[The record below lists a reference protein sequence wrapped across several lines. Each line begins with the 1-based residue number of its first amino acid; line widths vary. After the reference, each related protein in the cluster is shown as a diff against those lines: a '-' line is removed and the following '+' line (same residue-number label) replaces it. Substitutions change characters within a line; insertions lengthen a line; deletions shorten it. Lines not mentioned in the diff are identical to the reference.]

1 MTETESRIMIAQQL
15 ISDII
20 TPLKS
25 FETGADALVLMDE
38 LRVSHLPIVN
48 QEEFLGV
55 ISDTDILTYNNFTEP
70 VGSHPLSLSN
80 AYIMENQHIF
90 DVIRIIDAM
99 KLTLLPVLDEKKHY
113 LGSITL
119 TTLCHNIS
127 DLMALNNPGGII
139 ILEINDKDYLLT
151 EIAQIVES
159 NDAKVLGMYI
169 TTFPDSTRIE
179 VTLKINRIDVGPV
192 LQTFIRYNYTI
203 KASFSEDSYSE
214 SLKERYNSLMNY
226 LNI

>member
-1 MTETESRIMIAQQL
+1 
-15 ISDII
+15 
-20 TPLKS
+20 
-25 FETGADALVLMDE
+25 
-38 LRVSHLPIVN
+38 
-48 QEEFLGV
+48 V

-80 AYIMENQHIF
+80 AYIIDNQHIF

>member
-1 MTETESRIMIAQQL
+1 MIARQL
-15 ISDII
+15 ISETI
-20 TPLKS
+20 TPLRS
-25 FETGADALVLMDE
+25 SETGAGALELMDE
-38 LRVSHLPIVN
+38 MRVSHLPIVED
-48 QEEFLGV
+48 EEFLGL
-55 ISDTDILTYNNFTEP
+55 ISDTDILTNNNFTES

-80 AYIMENQHIF
+80 AYVMENQHIY

-99 KLTLLPVLDEKKHY
+99 KLTLVPVLDEKKHY

-119 TTLCHNIS
+119 ASLSHHLS
-127 DLMALNNPGGII
+127 ELMALNNPGGII
-139 ILEINDKDYLLT
+139 ILELNDKDYLLT

-179 VTLKINRIDVGPV
+179 VTLKINRIDVGPI
-192 LQTFIRYNYTI
+192 LQTFIRYNYII
-203 KASFSEDSYSE
+203 KASFSEDTYTE
-214 SLKERYNSLMNY
+214 SLQERYNSLMNY

>member
-1 MTETESRIMIAQQL
+1 MIARQL

-25 FETGADALVLMDE
+25 TETGADALGLMDE
-38 LRVSHLPIVN
+38 FRVSHLPIVD
-48 QEEFLGV
+48 QEQFLGL
-55 ISDTDILTYNNFTEP
+55 ISDTDIQTYNNLPEP

-80 AYIMENQHIF
+80 VYIYENQHIF

-119 TTLCHNIS
+119 TTLCYNLS

-139 ILEINDKDYLLT
+139 ILELNDKDYLLT
-151 EIAQIVES
+151 EIAQIIES
-159 NDAKVLGMYI
+159 NDAKILGMFI

-179 VTLKINRIDVGPV
+179 ITLKINKIDVGPV
-192 LQTFIRYNYTI
+192 LQTFIRYNYII
-203 KASFSEDSYSE
+203 KASFSEDTYRE
-214 SLKERYNSLMNY
+214 SLQERYNSLMNY

>member
-80 AYIMENQHIF
+80 AYIIDNQHIF

>member
-1 MTETESRIMIAQQL
+1 MIARQL

-25 FETGADALVLMDE
+25 TETGADALGIMDE
-38 LRVSHLPIVN
+38 FRVSHLPIVD
-48 QEEFLGV
+48 QEQFLGL
-55 ISDTDILTYNNFTEP
+55 ISDTDILTYNNLSEP
-70 VGSHPLSLSN
+70 VGSHPLSLTN
-80 AYIMENQHIF
+80 AYILENQHIF
-90 DVIRIIDAM
+90 DVIRIIDTM

-119 TTLCHNIS
+119 TTLFHNLS

-139 ILEINDKDYLLT
+139 ILELNDKDYLLT

-159 NDAKVLGMYI
+159 NDAKVLGMFI

-179 VTLKINRIDVGPV
+179 ITLKINKIDVGPV

-203 KASFSEDSYSE
+203 KASFSEDTYRE
-214 SLKERYNSLMNY
+214 SLQERYNSLMNY

>member
-1 MTETESRIMIAQQL
+1 MIAQQL

-80 AYIMENQHIF
+80 AYIIDNQHIF

-139 ILEINDKDYLLT
+139 ILELNDKDYLLT